1 MVSWDDGIVLMQVG
15 DFGDKIKCQA
25 AVISEAEVSNEDSVL
40 RIQKTVIK
48 ELLYRWISWI
58 QEQLRPFLI

>member
-1 MVSWDDGIVLMQVG
+1 MQVG

-40 RIQKTVIK
+40 RIQKRVIK
-48 ELLYRWISWI
+48 EAAIQMDLLI
-58 QEQLRPFLI
+58 QKQLRPFLI